1 MPIRSFIVDVL
12 IIHTNKTKALVFK
25 FDVINCNTEKFCINQ
40 SGVKSSRFYCKWH
53 ENRPPHV
60 HRMFKTGSNS
70 VYHSLIACLV
80 SAACF

>member
-25 FDVINCNTEKFCINQ
+25 FNVINCNTEKFCINQ
-40 SGVKSSRFYCKWH
+40 SGVMSRLDFIVSDMKIDH
-53 ENRPPHV
+53 L
-60 HRMFKTGSNS
+60 MFKTGSNS

-80 SAACF
+80 SAARF